1 MRQLEGPV
9 SVEAIDGAPIR
20 VANLDRIPPQPLFS
34 EVRSVLVGPHARI
47 VGYHETL
54 FREPVLELGPGSR
67 LADVDALK
75 LHERVQSMRMD
86 CIA

>member
-1 MRQLEGPV
+1 
-9 SVEAIDGAPIR
+9 
-20 VANLDRIPPQPLFS
+20 
-34 EVRSVLVGPHARI
+34 
-47 VGYHETL
+47 
-54 FREPVLELGPGSR
+54 VLELGPGSR